1 MKTCITTQ
9 RKILKGRLVDSPR
22 CRPRSNL
29 SEGRLFATGGF
40 APGQY
45 NQVAGQNDNDNNND
59 DDNGNG
65 KKENSNNNDDHHLV
79 TKSAGQT
86 ELIAAR
92 DPLCLAESLR

>member
-1 MKTCITTQ
+1 M
-9 RKILKGRLVDSPR
+9 
-22 CRPRSNL
+22 
-29 SEGRLFATGGF
+29 
-40 APGQY
+40 
-45 NQVAGQNDNDNNND
+45 AGQNDNDNNND

-86 ELIAAR
+86 ELVAAR